1 MPHLLL
7 TFLCVLGGLFVL
19 HGCRLDQWH
28 HRWISLENWP
38 GDGDPSIS
46 FPVLW
51 TPSWWLV
58 GPELL
63 NYNLAWP
70 RTLYWHLIIHVDSEK
85 SALTH
90 CLLTLQ
96 YLSSFFLSIF
106 FFFVFLKSSLL
117 PLMPFSYGLLLCPL
131 ALPVDLSSINPH
143 STVILLPCPHRLL
156 LSEAQ
161 IWSLLDW
168 VSCCWNHRAV
178 LDPF

>member
-28 HRWISLENWP
+28 HRWISLKNWP

-46 FPVLW
+46 FPALW

-63 NYNLAWP
+63 NYNSLTQDTILTPDYSCGFWEVS
-70 RTLYWHLIIHVDSEK
+70 LDSL
-85 SALTH
+85 S
-90 CLLTLQ
+90 LTLQ
-96 YLSSFFLSIF
+96 YLLFSYPFFS
-106 FFFVFLKSSLL
+106 VFLKSSLL

-143 STVILLPCPHRLL
+143 STVILLPCPYRLL

-168 VSCCWNHRAV
+168 ASCYWNHRAV
-178 LDPF
+178 LYPF